1 LIGTSEREPCLI
13 FEGNHRLTA
22 AMLAAPGA
30 YQDRFRVFLGRS
42 RNMAR
47 CCWYETRA
55 SNLLRY
61 TANRILHLGYDREA
75 DVDRVLRE
83 IHEQQEQS
91 IDDAVVTGEALPGAK
106 GAPTSF
112 S

>member
-1 LIGTSEREPCLI
+1 
-13 FEGNHRLTA
+13 
-22 AMLAAPGA
+22 
-30 YQDRFRVFLGRS
+30 
-42 RNMAR
+42 
-47 CCWYETRA
+47 
-55 SNLLRY
+55 
-61 TANRILHLGYDREA
+61 LGYDREA

-91 IDDAVVTGEALPGAK
+91 VDDAVVTGEALPGAK